1 MKRTASPNLWRPL
14 RVTVFRN
21 LLVAG
26 SHFRRRRFHAE
37 RRCCMADGL
46 TWRRADLCCAGS
58 DCRFLAIFST
68 GPSCG
73 LRWRYRR
80 PTKADSLIC
89 WACCRPTTTP
99 HSHTRPLHGRGR
111 CSVAQTTGISVAAE
125 FESFV
130 RSDPGK
136 RRWSFVF
143 CEKLLGYFCDK
154 DLRKFC

>member
-21 LLVAG
+21 LLVAD

-46 TWRRADLCCAGS
+46 TWRRADLFCAGA

-99 HSHTRPLHGRGR
+99 HSHTRLYT
-111 CSVAQTTGISVAAE
+111 AEVAARSHKQLDSALRPNLRV
-125 FESFV
+125 SFGLTRENEGGLSCSA
-130 RSDPGK
+130 RS
-136 RRWSFVF
+136 
-143 CEKLLGYFCDK
+143 C
-154 DLRKFC
+154 